1 MRGSGLENLKI
12 GLLIHFYQPWWQF
25 PSVLHK
31 IVNQCYRPILKL
43 VNSSDRFCFT
53 ANVNLSLLE
62 ILDDSFPDVVFN
74 FKEVVQKERIELMGS
89 PAQHPIFPLI
99 PEFLKRAQIQADKKD
114 KEKRFAIKQNCT
126 GFYLPEMGFSRN
138 DIGLMK
144 ELGYRWSVIDD
155 EPFRAIHSSVP
166 FDGIIILNGFKVY
179 MRSSLWSNLI
189 SSGNFSFAD
198 IKARMEY
205 EIPSWTRNAPAYLI
219 IATDAETF
227 GHHHEG
233 LIERFLEPMLK
244 EWGGEGKIVPIESL
258 ERNFPSRSVSYL
270 PDGSWSTSAEDLRKN
285 DPYPL
290 WNSRFN
296 RYHSMLWELINTAL
310 KYFNNCEQ
318 DCLKMTSSCHWWW
331 ISGRPYWEP
340 EFMKFGA
347 KKAIE
352 IVRKYGALEERGI
365 SEGFYKELKELH

>member
-1 MRGSGLENLKI
+1 MENLKI
-12 GLLIHFYQPWWQF
+12 ALLLHFYQPWWQF
-25 PSVLHK
+25 PAVLHK
-31 IVNQCYRPILKL
+31 IVNQCYRPILEL

-62 ILDDSFPDVVFN
+62 LLESGFTDVVFG
-74 FKEVVQKERIELMGS
+74 FKKAAEQKRIELMGS
-89 PAQHPIFPLI
+89 PAQHPILPLI
-99 PEFLKRAQIQADKKD
+99 PEFLQRAQIQVDQEN
-114 KEKRFAIKQNCT
+114 KEKWFGIKKNCN
-126 GFYLPEMGFSRN
+126 GLYLPEMAFSRN
-138 DIGLMK
+138 DMGLIK
-144 ELGYRWSVIDD
+144 EFGYRWSVMDD
-155 EPFRAIHSSVP
+155 EPFRAIHGSVP
-166 FDGIIILNGFKVY
+166 FDNIIILNGFKTY

-205 EIPSWTRNAPAYLI
+205 EIPSWTKNTPAYII
-219 IATDAETF
+219 IAMDAETF

-233 LIERFLEPMLK
+233 LIERFLKPMIQ
-244 EWGGEGKIVPIESL
+244 EWGSRIVPIESL
-258 ERNFPSRSVSYL
+258 EQNFPWRSASYL
-270 PDGSWSTSAEDLRKN
+270 PDSSWSTSADDIRKN

-296 RYHSMLWELINTAL
+296 RYHFMLWELVNIAL
-310 KYFNNCEQ
+310 KYFKEGED

-340 EFMKFGA
+340 EFMKLGA

-352 IVRKYGALEERGI
+352 IIRKHGTLKEREVG
-365 SEGFYKELKELH
+365 ENRYKKLKELH

>member
-1 MRGSGLENLKI
+1 VENLKI
-12 GLLIHFYQPWWQF
+12 GLLLHFYQPWWQF
-25 PSVLHK
+25 PAALHK
-31 IVNQCYRPILKL
+31 ITNQCYRPILRL

-62 ILDDSFPDVVFN
+62 LLDNNFPDVIEGFR
-74 FKEVVQKERIELMGS
+74 KAAEKGKIELMSS

-99 PEFLKRAQIQADKKD
+99 PEFLQRAQIQNDQED
-114 KEKRFAIKQNCT
+114 KEKRFALKQNCK
-126 GFYLPEMGFSRN
+126 GFYFPEMAFSRN

-144 ELGYRWSVIDD
+144 EFGYRWSVTDD
-155 EPFRAIHSSVP
+155 EPFRAIHGSVP
-166 FDGIIILNGFKVY
+166 YDNIVIMNGFKTY

-205 EIPSWTRNAPAYLI
+205 EISSWTKNTPAYII
-219 IATDAETF
+219 IAMDAETF

-233 LIERFLEPMLK
+233 FIERFLKPMFK
-244 EWGGEGKIVPIESL
+244 EWGNEERIVPIESL
-258 ERNFPSRSVSYL
+258 EQNFPWRSISYL
-270 PDGSWSTSAEDLRKN
+270 PDGSWSTSADDVRKN

-296 RYHSMLWELINTAL
+296 KYHSMLWELTNIAL
-310 KYFNNCEQ
+310 KYFKNCEE

-347 KKAIE
+347 KKAME
-352 IVRKYGALEERGI
+352 IIREYSVSDEKRNGENL
-365 SEGFYKELKELH
+365 YKELKELH

>member
-1 MRGSGLENLKI
+1 MDNFKI
-12 GLLIHFYQPWWQF
+12 ALLFHFYQPWWQF

-31 IVNQCYRPILKL
+31 IVNQCYRPILEL

-62 ILDDSFPDVVFN
+62 LLDNSFPDVVAGFREAAE
-74 FKEVVQKERIELMGS
+74 KGRIELMGS
-89 PAQHPIFPLI
+89 PAQHSIFPLI
-99 PEFLKRAQIQADKKD
+99 PEFLQRAQIQADKEG
-114 KEKRFAIKQNCT
+114 KEKRFVLKQNCK
-126 GFYLPEMGFSRN
+126 GFYLPEMAFSRN
-138 DIGLMK
+138 DIGLMR
-144 ELGYRWSVIDD
+144 EFGYRWSVTDD
-155 EPFRAIHSSVP
+155 EPFRAIHGSVP
-166 FDGIIILNGFKVY
+166 CDNIVIMNGFKTY

-189 SSGNFSFAD
+189 SSGNFSFTD
-198 IKARMEY
+198 IKSRMEY
-205 EIPSWTRNAPAYLI
+205 EIPSWTKNAPAYLI
-219 IATDAETF
+219 IAMDAETY

-233 LIERFLEPMLK
+233 LTERFLRPMLL
-244 EWGGEGKIVPIESL
+244 EWGKRGRIVPIESL
-258 ERNFPSRSVSYL
+258 EKSFPCRSVSYL
-270 PDGSWSTSAEDLRKN
+270 PDSSWSTSADDVRKN

-296 RYHSMLWELINTAL
+296 KYHYMLWELTNVAL
-310 KYFNNCEQ
+310 KYFKDCNRE

-352 IVRKYGALEERGI
+352 IVREYGVSGERLTC
-365 SEGFYKELKELH
+365 EVLYKELKELH